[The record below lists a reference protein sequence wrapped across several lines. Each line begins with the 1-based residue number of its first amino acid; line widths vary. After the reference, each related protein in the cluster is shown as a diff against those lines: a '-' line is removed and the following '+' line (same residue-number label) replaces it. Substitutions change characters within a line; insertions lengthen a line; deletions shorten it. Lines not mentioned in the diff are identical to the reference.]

1 LSERNVPEWT
11 SEVRRRLAPLRL
23 GPQREREIVDEIVDD
38 LDDRYRELR
47 RAGASAADA
56 ERRAREALDTN
67 EVLTRAFAR
76 GERPVEPEPV
86 IPGGGGRVALGT
98 VWHDVKYGARALRR
112 SAGVTAIAVATL
124 ALGIGANTAIFG
136 LLNAVTLRSLPVV
149 DPAGLVEIRIAERR
163 NATGQFTGQRPYLTY
178 ALWQKIAAES
188 RSFSGVLAWSTT
200 MLNLTEGGQARY
212 VRNLW
217 VSGSYFPVLGVKPQ
231 LGRLLGPA
239 DDERSCQTPGLVISH
254 AFWQREFGGDR
265 EALGKTL
272 RVEGHAFEI
281 VGVTPASFFGVD
293 VGRSFDLA
301 LPLCAEQ
308 IVSGDLSLIPRP
320 DGWWLAAF
328 GRLKPG
334 VSADQAATELQGL
347 SAGIFQSTLPAKYTP
362 EDARSYLGFKLS
374 AFPSA
379 AGVSGLR
386 TRYESPLW
394 ILLSITGL
402 VLVIAC
408 ANLANLLLAR
418 ASARGREMAVR
429 LALGA
434 SRRRLV
440 RQLLVESLLLAAC
453 GAVAGVAVAQGA
465 SRALVALL
473 DAGRNVIVLDVQ
485 SDWRVLVFTA
495 ALGVLTVL
503 LFGLAPALR
512 ASRTAP
518 GVVMKAAGRG
528 LTADRARFGTSRVLV
543 ATQVALSLVLIVG
556 ALLFVRT
563 LRNLT
568 SLDPG
573 FRPEGL
579 LSAQIDMQPLRPEPA
594 RRADLHRQILER
606 VAAVPGVDAATE
618 AVIVPVSGSGWN
630 ERVLVGADRKPEG
643 ISNVNR
649 VSAGFFRTV
658 GTPIL
663 AGRDFNDR
671 DTTSSPKVAVVDETF
686 VREILKGESPIGRT
700 FAFEPSVGDP
710 IVPYEIVG
718 LVRDTKYRTLR
729 ETKEPLAF
737 ISESQADTPDPY
749 TNLLTRSSVPPETL
763 IGPLTR
769 AITEVNPNLVVDF
782 KVLTNQIAE
791 TLVLERL
798 MATLAGFFGALAGV
812 LAVIG
817 LYGILSYMV
826 ARRRG
831 EIGIRMALGANSR
844 HVVAL
849 IGREAGRLLVIGL
862 VIGAVLAV
870 ASARTARSL
879 LFGLEPGDPVTL
891 ASAIAVLA
899 AVAALAA
906 YWPARRAARLDPLVA
921 LREE

>member
-1 LSERNVPEWT
+1 
-11 SEVRRRLAPLRL
+11 VRRRLAPLRL
-23 GPQREREIVDEIVDD
+23 APQREQEIVDEIVDD

-47 RAGASAADA
+47 AAGASAADA
-56 ERRAREALDTN
+56 ERAAREALDTN

-76 GERPVEPEPV
+76 DERAPDPEPV
-86 IPGGGGRVALGT
+86 VPGGGGGLGT
-98 VWHDVKYGARALRR
+98 MWQDLKYGARALRR
-112 SAGVTAIAVATL
+112 NAGVTAIALATL

-136 LLNAVTLRSLPVV
+136 LLNAVTLRSLPVA
-149 DPAGLVEIRIAERR
+149 DPGSLVEIRIQERK
-163 NATGQFTGQRPYLTY
+163 NASGQFSGPRPMLTY
-178 ALWQKIAAES
+178 GIWEKIASEPA
-188 RSFSGVLAWSTT
+188 SFSGVLAWGST
-200 MLNLTEGGQARY
+200 MLNLTTGGQARY
-212 VRNLW
+212 VRSAW

-231 LGRLLGPA
+231 IGRLLGPA
-239 DDERSCQTPGLVISH
+239 DDQRNCQAPGLVIGH
-254 AFWQREFGGDR
+254 AFWQREFAGDR
-265 EALGKTL
+265 HVVGKTL
-272 RVEGHAFEI
+272 RVEGQVFEI
-281 VGVTPASFFGVD
+281 VGVTPPSFHGVD

-308 IVSGDLSLIPRP
+308 IVGGELSLVPRP

-334 VSADQAATELQGL
+334 VTADQAAAELQGL
-347 SAGIFQSTLPAKYTP
+347 SAGIFQSTLPVKYSP
-362 EDARSYLGFKLS
+362 EDAKSYLDFKLS
-374 AFPSA
+374 AFPSP

-386 TRYESPLW
+386 TRYQSPLW

-434 SRRRLV
+434 SRPRLV
-440 RQLLVESLLLAAC
+440 RQLLVESLLLASL
-453 GAVAGVAVAQGA
+453 GAAAGVAVAQAA

-473 DAGRNVIVLDVQ
+473 DAGRNVITLDVQ
-485 SDWRVLVFTA
+485 SDWRVLAFTA

-518 GVVMKAAGRG
+518 GAVMKAAGRG

-568 SLDPG
+568 TLDPG
-573 FRPEGL
+573 FRAEGL
-579 LSAQIDMQPLRPEPA
+579 LVAQIDMQPLRPEPA

-606 VAAVPGVDAATE
+606 MAAIPGVETAVEAT
-618 AVIVPVSGSGWN
+618 IVPVSGSGWN
-630 ERVLVGADRKPEG
+630 ERVLLGSDHKVGG

-649 VSAGFFRTV
+649 VSAGFLEAV
-658 GTPIL
+658 GTPLL
-663 AGRDFNDR
+663 AGRDFTDR
-671 DTTSSPKVAVVDETF
+671 DTTSSPKVAIVNEQF
-686 VREILKGESPIGRT
+686 VREILKGASPIGQT
-700 FAFEPSVGDP
+700 FAFEPPAGDP
-710 IVPYEIVG
+710 IVDYEIIG
-718 LVRDTKYRTLR
+718 LARDTKYRTLR
-729 ETKEPLAF
+729 ETQEPLAF
-737 ISESQADTPDPY
+737 ISEAQTATPDPY
-749 TNLLTRSSVPPETL
+749 TNVLTRSSVPPATL
-763 IGPLTR
+763 IAPLTR
-769 AITEVNPNLVVDF
+769 AITEVDPTLVVDF
-782 KVLTNQIAE
+782 KVLTDQIAE

-798 MATLAGFFGALAGV
+798 MATLAGFFGALAGL

-826 ARRRG
+826 TRRRG

-844 HVVAL
+844 HVVVL
-849 IGREAGRLLVIGL
+849 IAREAGRLLVIGL
-862 VIGAVLAV
+862 VIGAALAV
-870 ASARTARSL
+870 MSARTAQSL
-879 LFGLEPGDPVTL
+879 LFGLEPGDPLTL
-891 ASAIAVLA
+891 GVAITALA

>member
-1 LSERNVPEWT
+1 MPEWR
-11 SEVRRRLAPLRL
+11 SEVRRRLAPLGL
-23 GPQREREIVDEIVDD
+23 SPQREREIVDEIVDD
-38 LDDRYRELR
+38 LDDRYREK
-47 RAGASAADA
+47 RASGASAAEA
-56 ERRAREALDTN
+56 ERAAREALDTN
-67 EVLTRAFAR
+67 EVLTRAFAG
-76 GERPVEPEPV
+76 GERPADPEPV
-86 IPGGGGRVALGT
+86 IPGGGGLVAISTL
-98 VWHDVKYGARALRR
+98 WQDIKYGARALRR
-112 SAGVTAIAVATL
+112 NAGVTTIALATL

-136 LLNAVTLRSLPVV
+136 LLNAVTLRSLPVA
-149 DPAGLVEIRIAERR
+149 DPESLVEIRIGERR
-163 NATGQFTGQRPYLTY
+163 NATGQFRGPRPNLTY
-178 ALWQKIAAES
+178 RLWERIATQPK
-188 RSFSGVLAWSTT
+188 SFSGVIAWGQNT
-200 MLNLTEGGQARY
+200 LNLTAGGQARY
-212 VRNLW
+212 VRSAW

-239 DDERSCQTPGLVISH
+239 DDQRNCQTPGLVISH
-254 AFWQREFGGDR
+254 AFWQREYGGDR
-265 EALGKTL
+265 HVVGKTL
-272 RVEGHAFEI
+272 RVEGHPFEI
-281 VGVTPASFFGVD
+281 VGVTPASFLGVD
-293 VGRSFDLA
+293 VGRSFELA
-301 LPLCAEQ
+301 LPLCAEE
-308 IVSGDLSLIPRP
+308 IVSGDLALLPRP
-320 DGWWLAAF
+320 DAWWLAAL

-347 SAGIFQSTLPAKYTP
+347 SEGIFQSTLPVKYSP
-362 EDARSYLGFKLS
+362 EDAKSYLGFKLS

-379 AGVSGLR
+379 TGVSGLR
-386 TRYESPLW
+386 TRYQNPLW

-434 SRRRLV
+434 SRQRLI

-453 GAVAGVAVAQGA
+453 GAVAGVVVARGA

-485 SDWRVLVFTA
+485 SDWRVLAFTA
-495 ALGVLTVL
+495 TLGVLTVL
-503 LFGLAPALR
+503 LFGLAPAFR

-568 SLDPG
+568 TLDPG

-579 LSAQIDMQPLRPEPA
+579 LVTQIDMQPLRPEPA

-606 VAAVPGVDAATE
+606 VAALPGVEAAVE
-618 AVIVPVSGSGWN
+618 AAIVPVSGSGWN
-630 ERVLVGADRKPEG
+630 ERVLIDQQPTR

-649 VSAGFFRTV
+649 VSAGFFKTV

-671 DTTSSPKVAVVDETF
+671 DTTASPKVAVVNEKF
-686 VREILKGESPIGRT
+686 VSEILKGAAPIGRT

-710 IVPYEIVG
+710 VVSYEIVG
-718 LVRDTKYRTLR
+718 LVRDTKYRALR
-729 ETKEPLAF
+729 ETQEPLAF
-737 ISESQADTPDPY
+737 ISETQAAAPEPY
-749 TNLLTRSSVPPETL
+749 SNILTRSSVPPATL

-769 AITEVNPNLVVDF
+769 AVAEVNPALIVDF
-782 KVLTNQIAE
+782 KLLTDQIGE
-791 TLVLERL
+791 TLILERL
-798 MATLAGFFGALAGV
+798 MATLAGFFGALAGL

-844 HVVAL
+844 HVVVL
-849 IGREAGRLLVIGL
+849 IAREAGKLLVIGL

-870 ASARTARSL
+870 TSARTARSL
-879 LFGLEPGDPVTL
+879 LFGLEPGDPGTL
-891 ASAIAVLA
+891 AAAIATLA

-906 YWPARRAARLDPLVA
+906 YWPARRASRLDPLVA

>member
-1 LSERNVPEWT
+1 
-11 SEVRRRLAPLRL
+11 
-23 GPQREREIVDEIVDD
+23 
-38 LDDRYRELR
+38 
-47 RAGASAADA
+47 
-56 ERRAREALDTN
+56 
-67 EVLTRAFAR
+67 
-76 GERPVEPEPV
+76 
-86 IPGGGGRVALGT
+86 
-98 VWHDVKYGARALRR
+98 
-112 SAGVTAIAVATL
+112 
-124 ALGIGANTAIFG
+124 
-136 LLNAVTLRSLPVV
+136 
-149 DPAGLVEIRIAERR
+149 
-163 NATGQFTGQRPYLTY
+163 
-178 ALWQKIAAES
+178 
-188 RSFSGVLAWSTT
+188 
-200 MLNLTEGGQARY
+200 MLNLTTGGQARY
-212 VRNLW
+212 VRSAW

-231 LGRLLGPA
+231 IGRLLGPA
-239 DDERSCQTPGLVISH
+239 DDQRNCQSPGLVISH
-254 AFWQREFGGDR
+254 PFWQREFGGDR
-265 EALGKTL
+265 HVVGKTL
-272 RVEGHAFEI
+272 RVEGHVFEI
-281 VGVTPASFFGVD
+281 VGVTPPSFFGVD

-308 IVSGDLSLIPRP
+308 IVGGELSLIPRP

-334 VSADQAATELQGL
+334 VTADQAATELQGL
-347 SAGIFQSTLPAKYTP
+347 SAGIFRSTLPVKYSP
-362 EDARSYLGFKLS
+362 EDAKSYLDFKLS
-374 AFPSA
+374 AFSSP

-434 SRRRLV
+434 SRPRLV
-440 RQLLVESLLLAAC
+440 RQLLVESLLLAAL
-453 GAVAGVAVAQGA
+453 GAAAGVVVARAA

-473 DAGRNVIVLDVQ
+473 DAGRNVITLDVQ
-485 SDWRVLVFTA
+485 ADWRVLAFTA

-518 GVVMKAAGRG
+518 GAVMKAAGRG

-568 SLDPG
+568 TLDPG

-579 LSAQIDMQPLRPEPA
+579 LVAQIDMQPLRAEPA

-606 VAAVPGVDAATE
+606 AAAVPGVETAVEAT
-618 AVIVPVSGSGWN
+618 IVPVSGSGWN
-630 ERVLVGADRKPEG
+630 ERVLVGADHRVGG

-649 VSAGFFRTV
+649 VSGGFLKAV
-658 GTPIL
+658 GTPLL
-663 AGRDFNDR
+663 AGRDFTDR
-671 DTTSSPKVAVVDETF
+671 DTASSPRVAIVNEQF
-686 VREILKGESPIGRT
+686 VREILKGADPIGQT
-700 FAFEPSVGDP
+700 FGFEPPAGDP
-710 IVPYEIVG
+710 IVDYEIVG

-729 ETKEPLAF
+729 ETLEPLAF
-737 ISESQADTPDPY
+737 ISEAQASTPDPY
-749 TNLLTRSSVPPETL
+749 TNLLTRSSVPPATL
-763 IGPLTR
+763 IAPLTR

-782 KVLTNQIAE
+782 KVLTDQIAE

-798 MATLAGFFGALAGV
+798 MATLAGFFGALAGL
-812 LAVIG
+812 LAIIG

-826 ARRRG
+826 TRRRG

-844 HVVAL
+844 HVVVLVA
-849 IGREAGRLLVIGL
+849 REAGRLLIVGL
-862 VIGAVLAV
+862 GIGAVLAV
-870 ASARTARSL
+870 MSARTAQSL
-879 LFGLEPGDPVTL
+879 LFGLEPGDPMTL
-891 ASAIAVLA
+891 GVAIAALT

>member
-1 LSERNVPEWT
+1 MPDWRP
-11 SEVRRRLAPLRL
+11 EVRRRLAPLGL
-23 GPQREREIVDEIVDD
+23 DPKREQEILDEIVDD
-38 LDDRYRELR
+38 LEDRYRET
-47 RAGASAADA
+47 RASGASEPEA
-56 ERRAREALDTN
+56 ERAAREALDTSD
-67 EVLTRAFAR
+67 VLTRAFSR
-76 GERPVEPEPV
+76 GERAVDPEPV
-86 IPGGGGRVALGT
+86 IPGGGGLVALGT
-98 VWHDVKYGARALRR
+98 IWQDVKYGARALRR
-112 SAGVTAIAVATL
+112 NAGMTVVALATL

-136 LLNAVTLRSLPVV
+136 LLNAVTLRSLPVA
-149 DPAGLVEIRIAERR
+149 DPASLVEIRIAERK
-163 NATGQFTGQRPYLTY
+163 NATGQFTGARPNLTHR
-178 ALWQKIAAES
+178 LWERIAADS
-188 RSFSGVLAWSTT
+188 KSFSGVLAWGQTT
-200 MLNLTEGGQARY
+200 LNLTSGGQARY
-212 VRNLW
+212 VRSLW
-217 VSGSYFPVLGVKPQ
+217 VSGSYFPVLGVKPH

-239 DDERSCQTPGLVISH
+239 DDQRNCQTPGLVISH

-265 EALGKTL
+265 DVVGKTL
-272 RVEGHAFEI
+272 RVEGQTFEI

-293 VGRSFDLA
+293 VGRSFELA

-308 IVSGDLSLIPRP
+308 IVSGELSLIPRP

-334 VSADQAATELQGL
+334 VTADQAATELQGL
-347 SAGIFQSTLPAKYTP
+347 SAGIFQSTLPVKYTP
-362 EDARSYLGFKLS
+362 EDAKSYLGFKLS
-374 AFPSA
+374 AFPSPT
-379 AGVSGLR
+379 GVSGLR
-386 TRYESPLW
+386 TRYQSPLW

-418 ASARGREMAVR
+418 ASVRGREMAVR

-453 GAVAGVAVAQGA
+453 GAAAGVVVARSA
-465 SRALVALL
+465 SRALVAML
-473 DAGRNVIVLDVQ
+473 DAGRNVIVLDVH
-485 SDWRVLVFTA
+485 SDWRVLAFTA

-528 LTADRARFGTSRVLV
+528 LTADRARFGTGRVLV

-568 SLDPG
+568 TLDPG
-573 FRPEGL
+573 FRAEGL
-579 LSAQIDMQPLRPEPA
+579 LATQIDMQPSRPDPE

-606 VAAVPGVDAATE
+606 VAALPGVDAAAE
-618 AVIVPVSGSGWN
+618 ATIVPVSGSGWN
-630 ERVLVGADRKPEG
+630 ERVLVDADDKPAG

-649 VSAGFFRTV
+649 VSQGFFKTV

-663 AGRDFNDR
+663 AGRDFTDQ
-671 DTTSSPKVAVVDETF
+671 DTTASPRVAVVNETF
-686 VREILKGESPIGRT
+686 VREILKGAAPIGRT
-700 FAFEPSVGDP
+700 FAFEPSAGDP
-710 IVPYEIVG
+710 IVHYEIVG

-729 ETKEPLAF
+729 ETLEPLAF
-737 ISESQADTPDPY
+737 ISEAQAERPDPY
-749 TNLLTRSSVPPETL
+749 TNILTRSSVPPETL

-769 AITEVNPNLVVDF
+769 AVTEVNPNLIVDS
-782 KVLTNQIAE
+782 KVLTDQIGQ

-798 MATLAGFFGALAGV
+798 MATLAGFFGALAGL

-844 HVVAL
+844 HVIVL
-849 IGREAGRLLVIGL
+849 IAREAGRLLVIGL

-870 ASARTARSL
+870 TSARSARAL

-891 ASAIAVLA
+891 AAAIAALA

>member
-1 LSERNVPEWT
+1 
-11 SEVRRRLAPLRL
+11 
-23 GPQREREIVDEIVDD
+23 
-38 LDDRYRELR
+38 
-47 RAGASAADA
+47 
-56 ERRAREALDTN
+56 
-67 EVLTRAFAR
+67 
-76 GERPVEPEPV
+76 
-86 IPGGGGRVALGT
+86 
-98 VWHDVKYGARALRR
+98 
-112 SAGVTAIAVATL
+112 
-124 ALGIGANTAIFG
+124 
-136 LLNAVTLRSLPVV
+136 
-149 DPAGLVEIRIAERR
+149 
-163 NATGQFTGQRPYLTY
+163 
-178 ALWQKIAAES
+178 
-188 RSFSGVLAWSTT
+188 
-200 MLNLTEGGQARY
+200 
-212 VRNLW
+212 
-217 VSGSYFPVLGVKPQ
+217 
-231 LGRLLGPA
+231 
-239 DDERSCQTPGLVISH
+239 
-254 AFWQREFGGDR
+254 
-265 EALGKTL
+265 
-272 RVEGHAFEI
+272 
-281 VGVTPASFFGVD
+281 
-293 VGRSFDLA
+293 
-301 LPLCAEQ
+301 
-308 IVSGDLSLIPRP
+308 
-320 DGWWLAAF
+320 
-328 GRLKPG
+328 
-334 VSADQAATELQGL
+334 
-347 SAGIFQSTLPAKYTP
+347 
-362 EDARSYLGFKLS
+362 
-374 AFPSA
+374 
-379 AGVSGLR
+379 
-386 TRYESPLW
+386 
-394 ILLSITGL
+394 

-453 GAVAGVAVAQGA
+453 GAVAGVVVARMA

-485 SDWRVLVFTA
+485 SDWRVLAFTA
-495 ALGVLTVL
+495 TLGVLTVL

-568 SLDPG
+568 TLDPG

-579 LSAQIDMQPLRPEPA
+579 LVTQIDMQPLRSDPA

-606 VAAVPGVDAATE
+606 VAALPGVEAAVE
-618 AVIVPVSGSGWN
+618 AAIVPVSGSGWN
-630 ERVLVGADRKPEG
+630 ERVLIDQKSVG

-658 GTPIL
+658 GTPML
-663 AGRDFNDR
+663 AGRDFTDR
-671 DTTSSPKVAVVDETF
+671 DTSAAPKVAVVNEKF
-686 VREILKGESPIGRT
+686 VSEILKGAAPIGRT
-700 FAFEPSVGDP
+700 FAFEPPVGDP
-710 IVPYEIVG
+710 IVTYEIVG

-729 ETKEPLAF
+729 ETLEPLAF

-749 TNLLTRSSVPPETL
+749 TNILTRSSVAPATL
-763 IGPLTR
+763 VGPLTR
-769 AITEVNPNLVVDF
+769 AVEEVNPALIVDF
-782 KVLTNQIAE
+782 KVLTDQIGE
-791 TLVLERL
+791 TLILERL
-798 MATLAGFFGALAGV
+798 MATLAGFFGALAGL

-844 HVVAL
+844 DVVVL
-849 IGREAGRLLVIGL
+849 IAREAGKLLVIGL

-870 ASARTARSL
+870 TSARTARSL
-879 LFGLEPGDPVTL
+879 LFGLEPGDPATL
-891 ASAIAVLA
+891 LAAIAALA
-899 AVAALAA
+899 VVAALAA